1 MTDKVRHL
9 DAMPNLNNIPHMLR
23 QLASEL
29 EAEPNAARTVLLVVM
44 NDPSKPPSVH
54 HFGQER
60 SRLEE
65 IGALAVAQHIMMGVE
80 TND

>member
-1 MTDKVRHL
+1 MSDNVRHL
-9 DAMPNLNNIPHMLR
+9 DPQPNLHNIPHMLR
-23 QLASEL
+23 QLATEL
-29 EAEPNAARTVLLVVM
+29 ECEPNAARTIILLVM
-44 NDPSKPPSVH
+44 NDPAKPPSVH

-80 TND
+80 NNG